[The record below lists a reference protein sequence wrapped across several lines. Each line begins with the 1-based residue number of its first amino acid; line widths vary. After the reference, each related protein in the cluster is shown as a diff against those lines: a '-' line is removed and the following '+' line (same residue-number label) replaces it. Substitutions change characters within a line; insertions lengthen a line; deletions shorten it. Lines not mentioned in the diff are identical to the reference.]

1 MEQEMKIPLHSYQKY
16 CKDFA
21 LSHPFCGLFL
31 RMGLGKTAIILE
43 MLWELNPNSHVLII
57 APKTIARCTWQ
68 SEIDKWNMNLR
79 TQSLIVNQ
87 KGKKLTKKKR
97 EELYATIPQNPYAT
111 VYFINRDLIPDLV
124 RHFPKEKWP
133 FKILIIDE
141 SQSFKNYGAERF
153 KALKS
158 IRPYVNRIVELT
170 GSPTPKGPMDLW
182 SQIYLLDMGYRLGA
196 NITAYRNQY
205 FNPGLVVN
213 GYPVSWSPKPQITDE
228 NGYLLLNEQGQYMT
242 AEEAIYQKIKDIVIS
257 MKNTQ
262 IQLPAITYHDVDI
275 YMNESEKKLYK
286 EFAKKSV
293 LDLDGL
299 QIEAKNAA
307 VLSAKLSQM
316 ASGSIYTNPKT
327 HEYKVIHENKLDMC
341 EYIVNNTDSPVL
353 IAYHFKSDMDMLLKH
368 FEKTDTPA
376 VVFDGSPEMQTAWN
390 QGKYPVMLLQPA
402 SCGFGVNLQEGGS
415 TLIWYTIPWSL
426 EEYEQ
431 TNARIY
437 RQGQKHAVFIHHLLT
452 KGTIDKHI
460 LNVVQNKDATQEDLL
475 NAVEVTLEELNSE
488 S

>member
-1 MEQEMKIPLHSYQKY
+1 MEYESTNTIPY
-16 CKDFA
+16 C
-21 LSHPFCGLFL
+21 
-31 RMGLGKTAIILE
+31 
-43 MLWELNPNSHVLII
+43 
-57 APKTIARCTWQ
+57 Q
-68 SEIDKWNMNLR
+68 SKR
-79 TQSLIVNQ
+79 
-87 KGKKLTKKKR
+87 KKLTKKKR

-327 HEYKVIHENKLDMC
+327 HEYEVIHKNKLDMC

-390 QGKYPVMLLQPA
+390 QGEYPVMLLQPA